1 MATATGLATTIERGA
16 WPALGP
22 KLGMVSVEIDFS
34 KLTAAEQADGESVQ
48 AIVFGSPVLVL
59 AAGIEVMKEETNA
72 ATLDLGTAEDAVEFV
87 SAQSAQTA
95 GQMAMVGP
103 AAPVYIAKDGG
114 LVVSIDTAAVTDGI
128 IRVWALVVDIAEM

>member
-59 AAGIEVMKEETNA
+59 AAGIEVMTAETNA

-103 AAPVYIAKDGG
+103 AAPVYIAEDGG

-128 IRVWALVVDIAEM
+128 IRVWALVVDITEM